1 MKTLIISDL
10 SRNEHLDRPT
20 LAAVRGGWK
29 MGSPSY
35 QLGDLV
41 YAPSHDASI
50 TAVQNLG
57 QAQEVLTA
65 TANGSAFV
73 GGVHVHSGVAQH
85 GENKIVRR

>member
-35 QLGDLV
+35 HLADLT
-41 YAPSHDASI
+41 YAPSNDASI
-50 TAVQNLG
+50 TAFQNLG
-57 QAQEVLTA
+57 QAQEVLSA

-73 GGVHVHSGVAQH
+73 GGVHVHSDVDQR

>member
-1 MKTLIISDL
+1 MKTLIFSDL

-20 LAAVRGGWK
+20 LAAGRGGWK

-35 QLGDLV
+35 HLGDLT

-57 QAQEVLTA
+57 QAQDVLSA

-73 GGVHVHSGVAQH
+73 GGVHVHSDVDQR